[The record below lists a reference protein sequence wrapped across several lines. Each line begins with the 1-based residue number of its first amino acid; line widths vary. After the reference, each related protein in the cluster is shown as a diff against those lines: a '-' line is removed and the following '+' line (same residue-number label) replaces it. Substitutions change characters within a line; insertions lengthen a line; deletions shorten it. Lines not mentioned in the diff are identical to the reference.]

1 MASASPVA
9 EVDGCAGVV
18 VVLAGLSPV
27 AAGAGLELCCAP
39 VCAGAEPE
47 GLDCR
52 FLQPNRASDAVRAA
66 IAV

>member
-18 VVLAGLSPV
+18 VLAGLAPV

-39 VCAGAEPE
+39 VCEGAEPE

-52 FLQPNRASDAVRAA
+52 FLQPNRASDAVRTA

>member
-18 VVLAGLSPV
+18 VLAGLAPG

-39 VCAGAEPE
+39 DCAGAEPE